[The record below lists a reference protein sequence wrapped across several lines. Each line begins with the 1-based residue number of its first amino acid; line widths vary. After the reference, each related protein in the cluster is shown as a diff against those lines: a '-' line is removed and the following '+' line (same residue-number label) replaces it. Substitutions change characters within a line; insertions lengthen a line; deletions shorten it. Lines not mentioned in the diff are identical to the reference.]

1 MLLVVAFSCKRKPHE
16 EKSDEG
22 IIEYRII
29 YPDDKIGSVSPSLL
43 PQTMEVKF
51 KKDKLKNTIEGAM
64 GFFSLINITDLNEL
78 TNATFLKFIDKK
90 YVYIGQKKEKPVIM
104 TPLEGMK
111 ITFTDETKEII
122 GLTGKKAIVSF
133 PGTDNDSFPIY
144 YTTEINV
151 KNPNITSP
159 YKDIPGVLLE
169 FRANLGQSEIHMIAE
184 KYKTENL
191 PDKEFH
197 FPRNYREIS
206 KQDMERILNALLE

>member
-1 MLLVVAFSCKRKPHE
+1 
-16 EKSDEG
+16 
-22 IIEYRII
+22 
-29 YPDDKIGSVSPSLL
+29 
-43 PQTMEVKF
+43 MEVKF

-104 TPLEGMK
+104 KPLEGMK

-122 GLTGKKAIVSF
+122 GLTGKKAIISF
-133 PGTDNDSFPIY
+133 PGTDIDSFPIY
-144 YTTEINV
+144 YTTEINF
-151 KNPNITSP
+151 KNPNIISP

-169 FRANLGQSEIHMIAE
+169 FRANLGQSEIQMIAE
-184 KYKTENL
+184 NYKIENL